1 MLSLKHRNSRYPK
14 SYLFSQIYNP
24 NLRKT
29 LLTIFVRLTTL
40 QYFQKY
46 FFYLIGDG
54 VPDICINIGY
64 ESMANSEMGGRIDN
78 QETSMAIMSK

>member
-1 MLSLKHRNSRYPK
+1 M
-14 SYLFSQIYNP
+14 
-24 NLRKT
+24 
-29 LLTIFVRLTTL
+29 

-78 QETSMAIMSK
+78 QETSMAIMSTDCRGVVIGLCTSLSLRDLDPTDEANKQINR